1 LALIIFDKDGNQIK
15 DEFRMNIVS
24 VQPWITVTPLGTG
37 GFVVTYSS
45 TNDVVYY
52 QVYSADGT
60 SVFSETK
67 AASATNPYYYKQR
80 SPFVSSFNDSSF
92 VITWEFDYTSGTMRN
107 AISMNLFEMAAG
119 DCTSLQVYSGRTP
132 ASQLFA
138 NITPIPTIMI
148 KLEPENGT
156 LIDSDGNQVDMVQI
170 YQMNKIFYKSNAYKE
185 DYFYYVINKGEEAC
199 RVDIVMCYPSC
210 QTCSE
215 TGDSL
220 RHNCDSCPTSEG
232 YYPLSDSP
240 SQCYMK
246 TDILNGYEFDV
257 NTNTFKHT
265 SAGYYYNN
273 YDPNATQTVYYEY
286 NVGVGTILMI
296 LIPIIVFIL
305 AFIIIIIICK

>member
-1 LALIIFDKDGNQIK
+1 
-15 DEFRMNIVS
+15 
-24 VQPWITVTPLGTG
+24 
-37 GFVVTYSS
+37 
-45 TNDVVYY
+45 
-52 QVYSADGT
+52 
-60 SVFSETK
+60 
-67 AASATNPYYYKQR
+67 
-80 SPFVSSFNDSSF
+80 
-92 VITWEFDYTSGTMRN
+92 
-107 AISMNLFEMAAG
+107 
-119 DCTSLQVYSGRTP
+119 
-132 ASQLFA
+132 
-138 NITPIPTIMI
+138 
-148 KLEPENGT
+148 
-156 LIDSDGNQVDMVQI
+156 
-170 YQMNKIFYKSNAYKE
+170 MNKIFYKSNIYKN
-185 DYFYYVINKGEEAC
+185 DSFYYIINKGEEAC